1 MKPSDFKKIDGFEE
15 VIKGFKMGKSCIDIN
30 CNMCPFSSS
39 NSSKGIACG
48 EKNSVITG
56 FLGCA
61 NFTKRLQQAAI
72 EFENMIKGDIMTKS
86 DLVVGE
92 HVVKIRQGD
101 LYLVLKNE
109 LTGTK
114 RYFEANL
121 DNHTETLEYK
131 GESDKH
137 FDIIEVFEMNYGFVL
152 KNLEDGTN
160 LKSIWKRQEK
170 SPTQIKLEE
179 LETKQR
185 EIADEIKQ
193 LRESM

>member
-86 DLVVGE
+86 DLVIGK
-92 HVVKIRQGD
+92 HVVKTRED
-101 LYLVLKNE
+101 SFYLYLEDRFVGGSCYFKNLNKAFDDELKYVDVVE
-109 LTGTK
+109 C
-114 RYFEANL
+114 EH
-121 DNHTETLEYK
+121 D
-131 GESDKH
+131 
-137 FDIIEVFEMNYGFVL
+137 DIIEVFEIG
-152 KNLEDGTN
+152 
-160 LKSIWKRQEK
+160 
-170 SPTQIKLEE
+170 
-179 LETKQR
+179 
-185 EIADEIKQ
+185 
-193 LRESM
+193 